1 VKNSSAGAK
10 RILVVEDEPAI
21 CELCRRVLT
30 GEGFEVDIAVNG
42 KVAQDMIEDKKYDL
56 FLIDIRLPEMDGREL
71 YKWIHDVHLEL
82 INRVIFTTGSVIG
95 GDTQTF
101 LEQTAKPC
109 LDKPF
114 TPDEL
119 QTIVTETLRQ
129 LGK

>member
-1 VKNSSAGAK
+1 MKNSSAGAK

-56 FLIDIRLPEMDGREL
+56 FLIDIRLPEMDGKEL

-95 GDTQTF
+95 GDIQTF

-119 QTIVTETLRQ
+119 QTIVRETLRQ
-129 LGK
+129 MEK